1 MRTWKSFPRAALV
14 ISLLLVLCAGLFAP
28 RVEQVGAKPAM
39 VYPATSVV
47 ISEFRFRGDTVGNPA
62 EDEFIELYNPTT
74 VAIDI
79 SGWELRGSNNAGGGT
94 GTPRATIPAA
104 TVLQPGQYYLIAHN
118 AGYTG
123 PVTPDLTYVTGIT
136 NDGGIALTLSG
147 GTTIIDQVGLSV
159 GSLYKEGTPQIP
171 LTTNVDRGYE
181 RRIGNVNG
189 NCQDD
194 DNNLADFFLVTP
206 SNPQNLSSPF
216 VFCGIPTA
224 TPTSTNTATNTF
236 TPTNTLPPT
245 DTPPFSPTPTLTPAP
260 GEVVISEV
268 AWSGTLATTN
278 DEWIELYNTRSTP
291 IDISGWRLVSDSG
304 AVDIVLN
311 GIIPGNGF
319 FLLERARELTVSDVP
334 SHQIYFGTL
343 PDTGDALRLSK
354 PDGTI
359 VDTANGDGGSWPAGT
374 GSTTFYSME
383 RLMNGSVVA
392 PDTSAGWVSNN
403 QPTTWFAHD
412 AANNLIHGTPGS
424 PNFNFI
430 ATITP
435 TLTQT
440 RTFTPT
446 ITPTSSGIRS
456 VIINE
461 IAWAGTASGLADDE
475 WIELYNPSGIPID
488 LTDWEL
494 RASDGTPTIILDG
507 IIPAGGYFLLER
519 DDDTVVSDIAAN
531 QIYTGA
537 LSNSGEILS
546 LVDTSN
552 KVIDTANGNG
562 GGWPRGSSST
572 YGTMERIAN
581 TTDSDSAWVTNG
593 GSPRNGKNAN
603 GGDIMG
609 TPKNKNTTGPTPT
622 PSRTPTATRTLP
634 PPTVVI
640 DPRPIINEILPRPG
654 YDWNGDGRV
663 DVFDE
668 FIEIKN
674 LTAINI
680 NLKGWRLDDEAN
692 LGSDPY
698 TLPDLVLKPGERAI
712 FYALETNI
720 LLSDGGDTVRL
731 INPSGKIYDAYTY
744 AIARVEDQ
752 SICRLPD
759 GNPGNSWFEDCIP
772 TPNLTNSREGS
783 VPSAPGG
790 NAESPVCDLP
800 DTIPADFFFA
810 ECRGYGAGIWNP
822 LFWDATGWMDKHFL
836 PSITG
841 KWKSFVE

>member
-28 RVEQVGAKPAM
+28 RVEQVGAKPLAACPGGIITQWTFWDGTTTTTSPSTGTG
-39 VYPATSVV
+39 VFTNGTGLTPPTPPYTFFAGNPDQAISFSGWAATFDANDYVEFSVDTTGRSDISFRFDYRSTATGPTNLDLQYSTDGSSFSSFV
-47 ISEFRFRGDTVGNPA
+47 IIGLVRDATFHVLTYDLSTIPGLNNNPNTKIRLYGYGSTGGNLRLDNVTISETC
-62 EDEFIELYNPTT
+62 PTP
-74 VAIDI
+74 
-79 SGWELRGSNNAGGGT
+79 
-94 GTPRATIPAA
+94 TPTE
-104 TVLQPGQYYLIAHN
+104 TL
-118 AGYTG
+118 
-123 PVTPDLTYVTGIT
+123 TPTLT
-136 NDGGIALTLSG
+136 
-147 GTTIIDQVGLSV
+147 
-159 GSLYKEGTPQIP
+159 
-171 LTTNVDRGYE
+171 
-181 RRIGNVNG
+181 
-189 NCQDD
+189 
-194 DNNLADFFLVTP
+194 FTP
-206 SNPQNLSSPF
+206 SN
-216 VFCGIPTA
+216 
-224 TPTSTNTATNTF
+224 
-236 TPTNTLPPT
+236 
-245 DTPPFSPTPTLTPAP
+245 TPPFSPTPTLTPAP

-354 PDGTI
+354 PEGTI

-412 AANNLIHGTPGS
+412 AASNLIHGTPGS

-475 WIELYNPSGIPID
+475 WIELYNPSGVAID